1 MFSRIM
7 AVVLAVI
14 LVLTIGFS
22 AIGAVVM
29 RQEQTQTRLNGLT
42 AQAREIAWLA
52 GQNRSGGSV
61 FIFGNTS
68 SLTLDYLN
76 RKASQVYQQY
86 GGALVVVVDRMGRVL
101 HNLSTAMQNNPDFVT
116 SLDGQELGD
125 ELSKVLAGE
134 EIVLRALTN
143 GSMTFTVGVPF
154 KQNGRVLGAVLI
166 RTPAQTL
173 EGSFWDFLPRI
184 GWMSLAA
191 LVLAGVVL
199 FFYIRRVL
207 RPLQRLTR
215 AAEAMAEGDFS
226 MQLPKEGAAP
236 EIRALSASFSSM
248 SDKLSAT
255 ETQRRE
261 FVANVSHELKSPVT
275 SIAGFIQGIEDG
287 TIPAEEQ
294 PKYLSLAGDECRRLS
309 KLIGDLL
316 ALSRLDREDARPERS
331 HFDLNEMFRRAVIRR
346 MNDLEAKQLEII
358 CDFREDPCMVS
369 ADHDRMDQVVIN
381 LLDNAIKF
389 TAQQGHITLRTEKSG
404 GKVTGTVADD
414 GVGIREEDQ
423 PRVFERFFTEDR
435 AHTASKGT
443 GLGLAICQRI
453 LQMHG
458 ERIWVSSPGEGQGA
472 AFSFTLQAAQEGVQ
486 AS

>member
-52 GQNRSGGSV
+52 GQNRSGDSV

-166 RTPAQTL
+166 RTPQA
-173 EGSFWDFLPRI
+173 GSL
-184 GWMSLAA
+184 
-191 LVLAGVVL
+191 
-199 FFYIRRVL
+199 
-207 RPLQRLTR
+207 
-215 AAEAMAEGDFS
+215 
-226 MQLPKEGAAP
+226 
-236 EIRALSASFSSM
+236 
-248 SDKLSAT
+248 
-255 ETQRRE
+255 
-261 FVANVSHELKSPVT
+261 
-275 SIAGFIQGIEDG
+275 
-287 TIPAEEQ
+287 
-294 PKYLSLAGDECRRLS
+294 
-309 KLIGDLL
+309 
-316 ALSRLDREDARPERS
+316 
-331 HFDLNEMFRRAVIRR
+331 
-346 MNDLEAKQLEII
+346 
-358 CDFREDPCMVS
+358 
-369 ADHDRMDQVVIN
+369 
-381 LLDNAIKF
+381 
-389 TAQQGHITLRTEKSG
+389 
-404 GKVTGTVADD
+404 
-414 GVGIREEDQ
+414 
-423 PRVFERFFTEDR
+423 
-435 AHTASKGT
+435 
-443 GLGLAICQRI
+443 
-453 LQMHG
+453 
-458 ERIWVSSPGEGQGA
+458 
-472 AFSFTLQAAQEGVQ
+472 LQARDKY
-486 AS
+486 